1 MNEIPNPGRTAPVRL
16 PTGPASRRRLILL
29 VPLGVFLGLAA
40 LFFVRLYTNADAS
53 LIPSPLIGRAAPV
66 FDLPQLADLKN
77 DRQQVPGLKSA
88 DLLGHVTLV
97 NVWASWCVPCRQEHP
112 ILEELAKD
120 TRFRLVGINYKDK
133 DADARRF
140 LGEFGNPYQAVG
152 VDASGRVGIDW
163 GVYGVPE
170 TFVVG
175 PDGTIRFKFI
185 GPLSDTSLAKVLM
198 PQVELA
204 IGGKTAG

>member
-1 MNEIPNPGRTAPVRL
+1 VNEIPNAGRTAPSI
-16 PTGPASRRRLILL
+16 ASVGGRGRRRLILL

-40 LFFVRLYTNADAS
+40 LFFARLYTNADAS
-53 LIPSPLIGRAAPV
+53 LIPSPLIGRAAPA
-66 FDLPQLADLKN
+66 FDLPQLANLTN

-88 DLLGHVTLV
+88 DLIGHVTLV
-97 NVWASWCVPCRQEHP
+97 NIWASWCIPCRQEHP

-152 VDASGRVGIDW
+152 VDASGRGW
-163 GVYGVPE
+163 TWLGAAPARAGS
-170 TFVVG
+170 TLSAS
-175 PDGTIRFKFI
+175 TAAARNRFI
-185 GPLSDTSLAKVLM
+185 
-198 PQVELA
+198 
-204 IGGKTAG
+204 